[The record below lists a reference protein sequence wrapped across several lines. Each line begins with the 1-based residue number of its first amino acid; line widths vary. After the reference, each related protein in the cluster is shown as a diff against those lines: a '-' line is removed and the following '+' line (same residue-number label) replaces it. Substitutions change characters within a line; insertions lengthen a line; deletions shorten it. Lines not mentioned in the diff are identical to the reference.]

1 MNKKICKISLFS
13 MILATVA
20 TMPSDAA
27 IKNKNANRSYAG
39 AYQQVNAMRYA
50 QEYADATA
58 TNATTASATDNL
70 PVAVD
75 DEKLARAIINNE
87 ADAPDISQLE
97 SCSMIYPNG
106 VFKWAVPESGIRKN
120 STPQC
125 VAVVELRDANTN
137 AVLATTTVAAG
148 DSMKC
153 NIDSFPEF
161 GISHAVLNGQ
171 VELPADEAPTIED
184 VTAIMNEEQKQ
195 NAGLKIVAAALVS
208 GVAGNLL
215 APKEAGQ
222 SNGKIPLGTGK
233 TQLKDTAIAAT
244 AGASIMAA
252 STFSGK
258 VAGDTIK
265 STAVNAA
272 SGMLVGN
279 MLAATGG
286 GGVLATT
293 KCVVNG
299 TEYDC
304 VLGDYNV
311 VGKSIKV
318 DGDDTYIINEQEE
331 IRVCK
336 NNSEG
341 NKECNPYSK
350 KITNIVIQAESGNNA
365 EMKDVKGK
373 KDQVQK
379 NMIRWCKKDD
389 KWEKCGTN
397 DNVNVFYEIAT
408 NQCPDDSASK
418 CLNANEV
425 TETINAY
432 AVFANGTLD
441 KKSGYKEWSEISNKN
456 HTYWRRNLDGTVY
469 TQITESESKGQ
480 FEPIARKASDGGLID
495 LSNQA
500 RIKGT
505 VAGGATGAALGG
517 FAGYQGA
524 KDEISQRWLAARQE
538 YDDSLSGFV
547 CVTGARY
554 LEPYNSYVVIPE
566 PGKTEQ

>member
-75 DEKLARAIINNE
+75 DEKLAHAIINNE
-87 ADAPDISQLE
+87 ADAPDVSQLE

-125 VAVVELRDANTN
+125 VAVVELMDANTN
-137 AVLATTTVAAG
+137 TVLATTTVAAG

-153 NIDSFPEF
+153 NIDSFPKS

-171 VELPADEAPTIED
+171 IELPADEAPTIED

-215 APKEAGQ
+215 APKEAGK

-244 AGASIMAA
+244 AGAGIMAA

-293 KCVVNG
+293 KCSVNG

-304 VLGDYNV
+304 VMGDYNV
-311 VGKSIKV
+311 VGKSIEISTDK
-318 DGDDTYIINEQEE
+318 TYIINEQDE
-331 IRVCK
+331 IKECK
-336 NNSEG
+336 KNSEG
-341 NKECNPYSK
+341 KIECDPYSK
-350 KITNIVIQAESGNNA
+350 KITDIVIKAKSGNDT
-365 EMKDVKGK
+365 EMKEIKGN

-379 NMIRWCKKDD
+379 NMMRWCKNED

-408 NQCPDDSASK
+408 HQCPDNSDK
-418 CLNANEV
+418 TCLNANEV
-425 TETINAY
+425 TQTIGAY

-456 HTYWRRNLDGTVY
+456 HTYWKRNLDGTVY

-480 FEPIARKASDGGLID
+480 FEPKTRKASDGGLID

-538 YDDSLSGFV
+538 YDDSLLGFV

-554 LEPYNSYVVIPE
+554 LEPYNNYVAIPE

>member
-58 TNATTASATDNL
+58 INATTASATDNL

-75 DEKLARAIINNE
+75 DEKLAHAIINNE

-125 VAVVELRDANTN
+125 VAVVELMDANSN

-341 NKECNPYSK
+341 KKECNPYSK
-350 KITNIVIQAESGNNA
+350 KITNIIIQAESGNNA

-480 FEPIARKASDGGLID
+480 FEPITRKASDGGLID